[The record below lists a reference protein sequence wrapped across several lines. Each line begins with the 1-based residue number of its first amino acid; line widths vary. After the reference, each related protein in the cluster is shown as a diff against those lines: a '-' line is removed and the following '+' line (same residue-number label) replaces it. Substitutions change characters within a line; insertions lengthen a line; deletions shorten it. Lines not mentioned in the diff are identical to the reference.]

1 MRQKK
6 YKLKCLEEIGK
17 DKVRITFVL
26 LALVATEIQTE
37 RLLNSLCDLDS
48 SGIQKVCIKCIFHK
62 IYANISKFSQ
72 H

>member
-26 LALVATEIQTE
+26 LALVATEIQNERFITE
-37 RLLNSLCDLDS
+37 FPLWLGQFWYSESLY
-48 SGIQKVCIKCIFHK
+48 KVHIL
-62 IYANISKFSQ
+62 
-72 H
+72 